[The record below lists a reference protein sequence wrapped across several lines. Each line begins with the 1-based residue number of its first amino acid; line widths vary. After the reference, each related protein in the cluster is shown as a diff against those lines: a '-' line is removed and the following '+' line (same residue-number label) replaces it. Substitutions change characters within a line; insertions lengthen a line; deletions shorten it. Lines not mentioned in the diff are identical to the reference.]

1 MKILL
6 LEDDVVLCDV
16 IEEYLSESY
25 EVASTFSADE
35 ALKMAEEGD
44 FDLFI
49 FDINVMGSM
58 NGIELLKELRS
69 FNDAS
74 PAIIITAYSDM
85 EHLKSAF
92 GSGANDFIRKPFEL
106 EELGVRIEN
115 IKKLFKLDDAI
126 KIDEEMI
133 FYPEENEL
141 QKGNERIVLSGK
153 DAQILRYLLQNAHR
167 SISSEEL
174 MQNIWEYDTMPS
186 EATLRSH
193 IRTIRN
199 AVGKECIKTIR
210 GVGYQWML

>member
-25 EVASTFSADE
+25 EVESTFSADE
-35 ALKMAEEGD
+35 ALKMAEDGH

-58 NGIELLKELRS
+58 NGIELLGELRS
-69 FNDAS
+69 FNDAT
-74 PAIIITAYSDM
+74 PAIIITAYHDM

-92 GSGANDFIRKPFEL
+92 GNGANDFIRKPFEL

-115 IKKLFKLDDAI
+115 IKKLFKLEDAI
-126 KIDEEMI
+126 KIDEETL
-133 FYPEENEL
+133 FFPASNEL
-141 QKGNERIVLSGK
+141 QKGEDRIVLSGK
-153 DAQILRYLLQNAHR
+153 DSQILHYLLQNAHR
-167 SISSEEL
+167 SVSSEEL
-174 MQNIWEYDTMPS
+174 MQNLWEYDAMPS

-199 AVGKECIKTIR
+199 AIGKECIKTIR

>member
-16 IEEYLSESY
+16 IEEYLSEKY

-35 ALKMAEEGD
+35 ALAMAEEGD

-49 FDINVMGSM
+49 FDVNVMGSM
-58 NGIELLKELRS
+58 NGIELLRELRS
-69 FNDAS
+69 FNDAT

-85 EHLKSAF
+85 DHLKSAF

-115 IKKLFKLDDAI
+115 IKKLFKLEDAI
-126 KIDEEMI
+126 TIDEDTL
-133 FYPEENEL
+133 FFPKTHEL
-141 QKGNERIVLSGK
+141 QKKGDRIVLSSK
-153 DAQILRYLLQNAHR
+153 DSAILQYLLQNAHR
-167 SISSEEL
+167 SVSNEEL
-174 MQNIWEYDTMPS
+174 MQNLWEYDAMPS

-199 AVGKECIKTIR
+199 TIGKECIKTIR

>member
-16 IEEYLSESY
+16 IEEYLSERY

-35 ALKMAEEGD
+35 ALKMTEEGH

-58 NGIELLKELRS
+58 NGIELLSELRS
-69 FNDAS
+69 FNDAT

-85 EHLKSAF
+85 DHLKNAF

-115 IKKLFKLDDAI
+115 IKKLFKLEDVI
-126 KIDEEMI
+126 KIDNETL
-133 FYPEENEL
+133 FFPKTHEL
-141 QKGNERIVLSGK
+141 QKGGDRLVLSSK
-153 DAQILRYLLQNAHR
+153 DSAILQYLLRNAHR
-167 SISSEEL
+167 SVSNEEL
-174 MQNIWEYDTMPS
+174 MQNLWEYDAMPS

-199 AVGKECIKTIR
+199 AIGKECIKTIR

>member
-16 IEEYLSESY
+16 LEEYLSEKY
-25 EVASTFSADE
+25 TVVSTFSADE
-35 ALKMAEEGD
+35 ALKISEEEN

-58 NGIELLKELRS
+58 NGIELLGGLRS
-69 FNDAS
+69 FNDAT
-74 PAIIITAYSDM
+74 PAIIITAYGDM

-115 IKKLFKLDDAI
+115 IKKLFKLEDAI
-126 KIDEEMI
+126 AIDEHTL
-133 FYPEENEL
+133 FFPQSHTL
-141 QKGNERIVLSGK
+141 QKKNKQIGLSKK
-153 DAQILRYLLQNAHR
+153 DSAILHYLLKNGHR
-167 SISSEEL
+167 SVSSEEL
-174 MQNIWEYDTMPS
+174 MQNLWEYEEMPS

-193 IRTIRN
+193 IRTIR
-199 AVGKECIKTIR
+199 AAIGKECIKTIR

>member
-16 IEEYLSESY
+16 IEEYLSEKY
-25 EVASTFSADE
+25 EVASTFSANK
-35 ALKMAEEGD
+35 ALEMIEKER

-69 FNDAS
+69 FNDAT
-74 PAIIITAYSDM
+74 PTIIITAYSDM

-115 IKKLFKLDDAI
+115 IKKLFKMNDALELDVDVW
-126 KIDEEMI
+126 
-133 FYPEENEL
+133 FYPQSYEL
-141 QKGNERIVLSGK
+141 QCADETRVLSAK
-153 DAQILRYLLQNAHR
+153 DAKILHYLVQNAHR
-167 SISSEEL
+167 VVSSEEL
-174 MQNIWEYDTMPS
+174 MQNIWDFDSMPS

-199 AVGKECIKTIR
+199 AVGRECIKTLR

>member
-16 IEEYLSESY
+16 IEEYLSERY
-25 EVASTFSADE
+25 EVATTFSSDE
-35 ALKMAEEGD
+35 ALSMAEEED

-69 FNDAS
+69 FNDAT
-74 PAIIITAYSDM
+74 PAIIITAYSDL

-115 IKKLFKLDDAI
+115 IKKLFRLDDAI
-126 KIDEEMI
+126 SIDEETL
-133 FYPEENEL
+133 FFPETNEL
-141 QKGNERIVLSGK
+141 LRGNTRTQLSAK
-153 DAQILRYLLQNAHR
+153 DSAILHYLLKNAHR
-167 SISSEEL
+167 SVSSEEL
-174 MQNIWEYDTMPS
+174 LQNLWEYDTMPS

-199 AVGKECIKTIR
+199 AIGKECIKTIR
-210 GVGYQWML
+210 GVGYQWTL

>member
-1 MKILL
+1 MRILL

-16 IEEYLSESY
+16 IEEYLSERY

-35 ALKMAEEGD
+35 ALKMAEEGH

-58 NGIELLKELRS
+58 NGIELLEELRS
-69 FNDAS
+69 FNDAT

-85 EHLKSAF
+85 EHLRSAF
-92 GSGANDFIRKPFEL
+92 GSEANDFIRKPFEL

-141 QKGNERIVLSGK
+141 QKGDERIVLSGK
-153 DAQILRYLLQNAHR
+153 DSQILRYLLQNAHR

-199 AVGKECIKTIR
+199 TIGRECIKTIR
-210 GVGYQWML
+210 GVGYQWIL

>member
-25 EVASTFSADE
+25 EVESTFSADE
-35 ALKMAEEGD
+35 ALAMAEDGH

-69 FNDAS
+69 FNDAT

-115 IKKLFKLDDAI
+115 IKKLFKLEDTI
-126 KIDEEMI
+126 KIDEEML
-133 FYPEENEL
+133 FYPQTHEL
-141 QKGNERIVLSGK
+141 QKGEERIFLSSK
-153 DAQILRYLLQNAHR
+153 DSAILQYLLQNAHR
-167 SISSEEL
+167 SVSNEEL
-174 MQNIWEYDTMPS
+174 MQNLWEYDAMPS

-199 AVGKECIKTIR
+199 TIGKECIKTIR